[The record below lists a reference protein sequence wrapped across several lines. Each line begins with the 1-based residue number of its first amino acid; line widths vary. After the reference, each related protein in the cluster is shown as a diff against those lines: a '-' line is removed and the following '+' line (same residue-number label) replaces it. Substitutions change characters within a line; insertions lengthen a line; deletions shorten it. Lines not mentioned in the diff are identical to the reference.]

1 MSRINATLFLFLLLL
16 AIAVVHTQ
24 HRSRRLFVDLQKEKD
39 HTEQQIAEW
48 HQLQIEQGLLTSSH
62 RVEEGAISVLQMQ
75 LPKGAQ
81 SRLVVL
87 GDGPTAVAQ
96 IPVLPAQSQAHGL
109 LALAAVGS
117 APLSAAGAGHQGDQ

>member
-1 MSRINATLFLFLLLL
+1 MSRINAALFLCLILL

-24 HRSRRLFVDLQKEKD
+24 HRTRRLFIDLQKEKD

-62 RVEEGAISVLQMQ
+62 RVEEGAISGLQMQ
-75 LPKGAQ
+75 LPKEAQ

-87 GDGPTAVAQ
+87 GTSPTQVAHT
-96 IPVLPAQSQAHGL
+96 PLPEVPAPAHGL
-109 LALAAVGS
+109 LTLAAVGS
-117 APLSAAGAGHQGDQ
+117 GSGAAAGPGVRGDR